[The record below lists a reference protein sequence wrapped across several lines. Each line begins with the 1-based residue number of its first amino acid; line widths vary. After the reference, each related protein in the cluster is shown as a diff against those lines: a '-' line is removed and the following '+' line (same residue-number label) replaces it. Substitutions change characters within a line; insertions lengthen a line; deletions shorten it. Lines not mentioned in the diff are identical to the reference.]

1 MTAMT
6 PCLDRSGF
14 LPRLSSHHLSRAR
27 LSEPLLAST
36 ARVKLL
42 CAPAGS
48 GKSAL
53 LAECLLQAPA
63 QCRVHWLPLS
73 GEAWSAA
80 DFSSSS
86 GRDPGVGLIG

>member
-14 LPRLSSHHLSRAR
+14 LPRLSSHHLSRDR
-27 LSEPLLAST
+27 LSEPLQASA
-36 ARVKLL
+36 ARVKLI

-53 LAECLLQAPA
+53 LADCLLQAPP
-63 QCRVHWLPLS
+63 QCRVCWLPLS
-73 GEAWSAA
+73 GVAMSAE
-80 DFSSSS
+80 DFRQRLAESL
-86 GRDPGVGLIG
+86 GLA